1 MPNKIDL
8 VLFALI
14 VSLGLAGVV
23 LFETVPQYMFAT
35 ALVYRNF

>member
-1 MPNKIDL
+1 
-8 VLFALI
+8 
-14 VSLGLAGVV
+14 LAGAV